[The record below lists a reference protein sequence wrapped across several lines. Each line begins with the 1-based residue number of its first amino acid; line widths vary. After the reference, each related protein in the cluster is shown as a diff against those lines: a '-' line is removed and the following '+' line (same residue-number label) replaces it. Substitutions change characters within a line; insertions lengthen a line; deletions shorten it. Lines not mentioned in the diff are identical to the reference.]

1 MIQKNI
7 PSRAEL
13 IKQTLNTRRQQE
25 NDLFCEHDQNPYF
38 WKLSDLVI
46 LYPQFF
52 DMKKTIS
59 QQTANKIKDMVINAI
74 PEFAQLTEQPVHI
87 LTVKEPYNIYNPET
101 NRVRTIKNRNNHH
114 LTNVACE
121 YLFRQ
126 QNGLELE
133 TAYFLDPSKNTPEL
147 ITMAQNLRFEK
158 IRDQIAQTSNLLAA
172 IINRAYGADK
182 SSFRKVWALIWETL
196 YKVKSMD
203 ILRERHNIKTS
214 PIDYMK
220 PQTVIFINAM
230 LQEVVF
236 NFADKPFYTIDDIY
250 KHAKTKATLA
260 RTQFIRYGSTPEQQ
274 LTEQNTYL
282 IIEQIRRTRK
292 NFWRA
297 NYSQSL
303 QQR

>member
-1 MIQKNI
+1 MTQKNI

-13 IKQTLNTRRQQE
+13 IKQTFNTRRQQE
-25 NDLFCEHDQNPYF
+25 NNLFHSLNTNTYF
-38 WKLSDLVI
+38 WKLSDLAI

-52 DMKKTIS
+52 DIKKSVS
-59 QQTANKIKDMVINAI
+59 QYTANKINTMVFEAI
-74 PEFAQLTEQPVHI
+74 PEFEQLTERPIHI

-101 NRVRTIKNRNNHH
+101 NRIKTVKSGNNQH
-114 LTNVACE
+114 LTSVACE

-133 TAYFLDPSKNTPEL
+133 TAYFLAPNKSDTEL
-147 ITMAQNLRFEK
+147 IDLAQKLKFEK
-158 IRDQIAQTSNLLAA
+158 IRNQIAQTSNLLSA

-182 SSFRKVWALIWETL
+182 SSFSKIWSLIWETL

-203 ILRERHNIKTS
+203 TLREQHNIKTS

-230 LQEVVF
+230 LQEIVL
-236 NFADKPFYTIDDIY
+236 NFANRPFYTINDVY
-250 KHAKTKATLA
+250 NHAKTKAALA
-260 RTQFIRYGSTPEQQ
+260 RAQFIKYGSTPEQQ
-274 LTEQNTYL
+274 LTEQSTYS
-282 IIEQIRRTRK
+282 IVEKIRRARK

-297 NYSQSL
+297 NYPKSL
-303 QQR
+303 TER

>member
-1 MIQKNI
+1 MTQKNI

-25 NDLFCEHDQNPYF
+25 TDLFNSVDIKPYF
-38 WKLSDLVI
+38 WKLSDLAI
-46 LYPQFF
+46 LYPMFF
-52 DMKKTIS
+52 DMKKSVSIHI
-59 QQTANKIKDMVINAI
+59 ANKIKNTIIDTI

-87 LTVKEPYNIYNPET
+87 LTVKESYNIYNTET
-101 NRVRTIKNRNNHH
+101 NQIKTVKSGNDQH

-133 TAYFLDPSKNTPEL
+133 TAYFLSPNKTGAEL
-147 ITMAQNLRFEK
+147 VALAQNLRFEK

-182 SSFRKVWALIWETL
+182 SSFSKIWSLIWETL
-196 YKVKSMD
+196 YKVKTMD
-203 ILRERHNIKTS
+203 ALRERYNIKTS

-230 LQEVVF
+230 LQEIVL
-236 NFADKPFYTIDDIY
+236 NFANQPFYTIADVY
-250 KHAKTKATLA
+250 NHAKTKATLA
-260 RTQFIRYGSTPEQQ
+260 RAQFIKYGSTPEQQ
-274 LTEQNTYL
+274 LTEQSTYS
-282 IIEQIRRTRK
+282 IIEKIRRDRK
-292 NFWRA
+292 NFWRK
-297 NYSQSL
+297 NYPLSL